1 MTAPVKPK
9 GIADIIISGCK
20 YDLNGTAKSTYT
32 TKSANAKFLNNEL
45 NKIGIKVK
53 SMRNESNRL
62 EELFIET
69 IKNKNE

>member
-1 MTAPVKPK
+1 MIESTARFMPIIMWPMTAPVKPK

-45 NKIGIKVK
+45 RVSLCSLCSPSK
-53 SMRNESNRL
+53 L
-62 EELFIET
+62 
-69 IKNKNE
+69 